1 MLGLNLEQVSRELD
15 QVDRLHVVGKL
26 KFVDDRLACA
36 LPLAVGDQCEL
47 HGHDDSSLLA
57 EVIGFTQG
65 LPFLAPYER
74 MESIH
79 AGMNVVRLGRK
90 RLVPVGP
97 GTLGRVLDGLGRP
110 VDAAGPLQEYVEVP
124 AIQEPPPAMQRMR
137 VDTPFVTGQK
147 AIDGLLTCGRGQR
160 IGIFA
165 GSGVGKSTLLGQVA
179 RTAEANLNV
188 VCLVGERGCE
198 LVPFVEDCLGQDG
211 LARSIVFISTCDQ
224 LPLMR
229 IRAVESAIT
238 VADYYRSQ
246 GANVMFF
253 LDSLT
258 RLAMAKRELGL
269 SIGEPP
275 SSRGYT
281 PSCFQ
286 LMAQTL
292 ECLGNSDRG
301 SVTGFLTVLVDGGDL
316 DEPVSDAARA
326 LLDGHI
332 VLTRKLAESGHYP
345 AIDISQSV
353 SRAFLNITS
362 PEHREAARR
371 LRSIMSM
378 YSDVEDLLRI
388 GAYTRG
394 TNAETDRAVELI
406 GPLRTFLQQDVGT
419 RITFEET
426 TAAMAQIAGMWPY

>member
-1 MLGLNLEQVSRELD
+1 MLGLNLDRVSHELD
-15 QVDRLHVVGKL
+15 QVEGLQVVGRL
-26 KFVDDRLACA
+26 KFVDDRLACS

-47 HGHDDSSLLA
+47 QGKDGSKLLS

-65 LPFLAPYER
+65 LPHLAPYER
-74 MESIH
+74 MEAVH
-79 AGMNVVRLGRK
+79 AGMSVVRLGRK
-90 RLVPVGP
+90 RMVPVGP
-97 GTLGRVLDGLGRP
+97 GVLGRVMDGLGRV
-110 VDAAGPLQEYVEVP
+110 VDDGGPLRDFMEVP
-124 AIQEPPPAMQRMR
+124 VIQNPPAAMQRQR
-137 VDTPFVTGQK
+137 VEVPFVTGQK

-165 GSGVGKSTLLGQVA
+165 GSGVGKSTLLGQIA
-179 RTAEANLNV
+179 RTAEADLNV

-198 LVPFVEDCLGQDG
+198 LVPFVEDCLGKDG

-229 IRAVESAIT
+229 IRAVESAVT

-258 RLAMAKRELGL
+258 RLAMARRELGL

-275 SSRGYT
+275 SARGYT

-292 ECLGNSDRG
+292 ESLGNSDKG

-332 VLTRKLAESGHYP
+332 VLTRKLAEAGHFP
-345 AIDISQSV
+345 AVDISQSV

-362 PEHREAARR
+362 PEHRQAARK
-371 LRSIMSM
+371 LRAIMSL
-378 YSDVEDLLRI
+378 YSDVEDLIRI
-388 GAYTRG
+388 GAYARG
-394 TNAETDRAVELI
+394 SNAETDRAVELI
-406 GPLRTFLQQDVGT
+406 GPLRTFLRQDVGT
-419 RITFEET
+419 RISFEET
-426 TAAMAQIAGMWPY
+426 SAAMGQIAGMWPY